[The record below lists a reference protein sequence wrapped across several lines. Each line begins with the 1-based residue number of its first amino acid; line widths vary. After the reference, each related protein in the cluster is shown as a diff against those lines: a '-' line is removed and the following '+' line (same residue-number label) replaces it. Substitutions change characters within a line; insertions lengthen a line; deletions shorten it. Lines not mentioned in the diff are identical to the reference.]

1 MPKLRTLTLTNDAKA
16 ELIDMRDRA
25 EKPYLR
31 ERASAILQ
39 VAAGHAASWV
49 ARCGLLKERKPD
61 TIYSWLNRYEEE
73 GVSGLHNRPRCGRPA
88 AFEP

>member
-1 MPKLRTLTLTNDAKA
+1 MPKLRTLRLTNDAKA
-16 ELIDMRDRA
+16 ELIDMRDYA
-25 EKPYLR
+25 KKPYLR

-39 VAAGHAASWV
+39 VATGRSASWV

-61 TIYSWLNRYEEE
+61 TIYSWLNRYEDK
-73 GVSGLHNRPRCGRPA
+73 GISGLHNRPRCGRPA